1 MTMSDDEPSL
11 ELKLARAAYAEAEKA
26 KKAAEQDRAA
36 AEYERGQAE
45 HRYRLIADLERNIAA
60 REQHLQQ
67 LGEAQLLERERGADD
82 KLKQAQ
88 ELLASYNNDKHA
100 AAIYLRQEAERDKAK
115 RSAA

>member
-1 MTMSDDEPSL
+1 MSDDESL
-11 ELKLARAAYAEAEKA
+11 ELKMAKAAYAEAEKL
-26 KKAAEQDRAA
+26 KKAAEADRGA
-36 AEYERGQAE
+36 AEYEKGQAE
-45 HRYRLIADLERNIAA
+45 WRYREMAQLERNIAA

-67 LGEAQLLERERGADD
+67 LGEARLLERERVADD

-88 ELLASYNNDKHA
+88 ELMASYNRDKHA